1 MHMFGR
7 RHTAEN
13 IGVLNKI
20 DDLNNYGKT
29 GGTAMKKLIMGLF
42 GITLALSMNKT
53 QIYAG
58 QDEYLSQCNVGDCI
72 FTDSFKVDSEDSKE
86 YKIVESN
93 TFHNGHAIVLA
104 ELYKE
109 NESEYL
115 DDYYE
120 NDEYEEE
127 KEQYWLYIN
136 DLLEIRCNLTEEFGM
151 DGYASED
158 WDPYG
163 NCLFNGKVFLY
174 RDGIHYAI
182 FDEEK
187 NDIQYAE
194 GGYYI
199 YEITNSAAYVHKEP
213 EYAMFDYNGQV
224 IMKGKADECPFS
236 LDQNDWV
243 ATYGFL
249 FREKDGIY
257 NVKTGQKIDIPMPH
271 AYTIMAASDRG
282 DYVLVGN
289 EDDGILMVYN
299 SNGEKISEVTAGVD
313 FFSWASFDYGSFI
326 RNNSF
331 AIAREGKAE
340 LYKLSGELLF
350 SNKDNDELVVMNIS
364 PRNDQYSVILFKG
377 AEDIETNYI
386 SVLNDKG
393 EMCFEPMEC
402 ITGIMDDSSTY
413 DNDCLDQEY
422 LGNLLSDDGILTVI
436 NEDRTIGVDLEGNE
450 VMSIDQE
457 VDKGFENGWLSLG
470 NAYCDEEGNI
480 YQMIEHYAS
489 SESDYYEPEENIDN
503 KIVMESGKE
512 ESVSTESKSSSDTS
526 GEESANSSEYILQ
539 DSNSRYI
546 EKTELIDLGLDA
558 EGLKLARNE
567 IFARYGRKF
576 KDDALQKYFDEKSWY
591 TPEYESDDFDARMDE
606 ILNQYELK
614 NVEIIKEREN
624 ELQSN

>member
-1 MHMFGR
+1 
-7 RHTAEN
+7 
-13 IGVLNKI
+13 
-20 DDLNNYGKT
+20 
-29 GGTAMKKLIMGLF
+29 
-42 GITLALSMNKT
+42 
-53 QIYAG
+53 
-58 QDEYLSQCNVGDCI
+58 
-72 FTDSFKVDSEDSKE
+72 
-86 YKIVESN
+86 
-93 TFHNGHAIVLA
+93 
-104 ELYKE
+104 
-109 NESEYL
+109 
-115 DDYYE
+115 
-120 NDEYEEE
+120 
-127 KEQYWLYIN
+127 
-136 DLLEIRCNLTEEFGM
+136 
-151 DGYASED
+151 
-158 WDPYG
+158 
-163 NCLFNGKVFLY
+163 
-174 RDGIHYAI
+174 
-182 FDEEK
+182 
-187 NDIQYAE
+187 
-194 GGYYI
+194 
-199 YEITNSAAYVHKEP
+199 
-213 EYAMFDYNGQV
+213 
-224 IMKGKADECPFS
+224 
-236 LDQNDWV
+236 
-243 ATYGFL
+243 
-249 FREKDGIY
+249 
-257 NVKTGQKIDIPMPH
+257 
-271 AYTIMAASDRG
+271 
-282 DYVLVGN
+282 
-289 EDDGILMVYN
+289 
-299 SNGEKISEVTAGVD
+299 
-313 FFSWASFDYGSFI
+313 
-326 RNNSF
+326 
-331 AIAREGKAE
+331 
-340 LYKLSGELLF
+340 
-350 SNKDNDELVVMNIS
+350 MNIS
-364 PRNDQYSVILFKG
+364 QRNDQYSVILFKG

-413 DNDCLDQEY
+413 DNDCLSQEY

-436 NEDRTIGVDLEGNE
+436 NEDRTIGEDLEGNE

-624 ELQSN
+624 ELQSY